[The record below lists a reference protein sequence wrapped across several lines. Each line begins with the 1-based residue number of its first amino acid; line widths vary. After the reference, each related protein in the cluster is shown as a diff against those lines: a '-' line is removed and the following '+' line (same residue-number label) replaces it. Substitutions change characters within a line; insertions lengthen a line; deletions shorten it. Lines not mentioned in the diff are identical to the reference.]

1 MFTITPHRNPEV
13 LEPTDES
20 GDNRDGQ
27 RFGQRHEEEC
37 GLLFSPPLLRL
48 VITGELSK

>member
-1 MFTITPHRNPEV
+1 

-27 RFGQRHEEEC
+27 RFGQRHEEER
-37 GLLFSPPLLRL
+37 GLLF
-48 VITGELSK
+48 VG